1 MLLRNARKKR
11 RTMKNVLFVIN
22 TLGRAGAETAM
33 LELLRCIDPK
43 AYNVSVYVL
52 LNQGEMVRELPPSVR
67 LLNQNYCNQSVLTTA
82 GRLQLLKQMIHKMF
96 HRKALV
102 KNIGYL
108 RHHFSNMR
116 ANGQIRWDKLLWRVV
131 SDGTEVLPEEYD
143 LAVAYLEGGS
153 TYYVADHVKAKRKV
167 AFVHIDYSQAGYNRE
182 MDKNSYSEM
191 DQIFTVSEEV
201 RSAFLVAYP
210 EYAEKVSVFP
220 NIINWDRIRAKAK
233 MNGGFSDGFDGIRIL
248 TVGRLTEQKAL
259 DISVQAMKLLK
270 EEGIRARWY
279 VLGEGEERIA
289 LTKLIRKLDLE
300 QDFILLGSS
309 ENPYPYF
316 NQADIYVHASRRE
329 GKSIAVQEAMCLG
342 CPVVLSDCSGNREQ
356 ITDGVE
362 GVMCDLTAESIAAKV
377 KMLIQDEDLRKHY
390 GQAAAAR
397 GYIYGKD
404 VEKLLK
410 YCDQE

>member
-1 MLLRNARKKR
+1 
-11 RTMKNVLFVIN
+11 MKNVLFVIN

-33 LELLRCIDPK
+33 LELLRCIDPQS
-43 AYNVSVYVL
+43 YNISLYVL
-52 LNQGEMVRELPPSVR
+52 LNQGEMVGELPPSVH
-67 LLNQNYCNQSVLTTA
+67 LLNRNYCNRSVLTTE
-82 GRLQLLKQMIHKMF
+82 GRLQLLKQMIRKMF
-96 HRKALV
+96 HRNALL

-116 ANGQIRWDKLLWRVV
+116 ASGQIRWDKLLWRVV
-131 SDGTEVLPEEYD
+131 SDGTEALPEEYD

-153 TYYVADHVKAKRKV
+153 TYYVADHVKARRKV

-182 MDKNSYSEM
+182 MDKNSYGEM

-201 RSAFLVAYP
+201 RTAFLSAYP
-210 EYAEKVSVFP
+210 EYAHKVSVFP
-220 NIINWDRIRAKAK
+220 NIINWDRVRSKAQ
-233 MNGGFSDGFDGIRIL
+233 MEGGFSDGYDGIRVL

-270 EEGIRARWY
+270 DEGFRIRWY
-279 VLGEGEERIA
+279 VLGEGEERA
-289 LTKLIRKLDLE
+289 SLSRLIRKLDLE

-309 ENPYPYF
+309 DNPYPYF
-316 NQADIYVHASRRE
+316 NQTDIYVHASRRE

-362 GVMCDLTAESIAAKV
+362 GVMCDLSAESIAAKV
-377 KMLIQDEDLRKHY
+377 KMLIQDENLRKRY
-390 GQAAAAR
+390 SQAAAAR
-397 GYIYGKD
+397 CYAYGKD

-410 YCDQE
+410 FCDQE